1 MKDEKQEEIDKYD
14 IFQKEIIKEND
25 FLIKIRDIFKLL
37 YKENFQDILILQKQ
51 RFLEQLEKES
61 LSILQQIY
69 SDKIISNKKFNSLF
83 KIIKEEFESK
93 YNNNYD
99 EISIE
104 WDCFNNLKNE
114 NKSNNEE
121 KINSYYISDFRRHC
135 HNHEGVA
142 IHKCGHAEKGKFIKI
157 FLRHNFRFRNNKEA
171 KYIICEECKKVFFKE
186 IFNNYCS
193 YCKENYL
200 TSILS
205 PNENKDCFIATY
217 SEPHC
222 YSFVNKAIPCKLCKE
237 NLHLFIN
244 DKKLKCLKCCYV
256 IDLKNKNEFQWQCPN
271 CNKYF
276 KSNVKIF
283 NSSEN
288 LVLPN
293 ILKKAFLLRN
303 KAHPYNLKCCNIDI
317 NDNTF
322 FHNKECNGIIYLCNV
337 ENIFFNN
344 KKWVIVCDKCE
355 SIYDYKNFSW
365 TCPKCGKLTLNNNE
379 NEENLIT
386 PPKLNNNKNKVEE
399 ENTSNYN
406 AFKSNL
412 YRKYLSNHILKK
424 PSLSPCTNDDNNKR
438 KRNDESNNK
447 NIQKF
452 EEKKNDENLYNSE
465 NKKIKVNVRV
475 NEKTNSLKESN
486 LIFYRRAR
494 KYNSQRINQIV
505 INTNNTTNT
514 DNNDILTTINKYK
527 SSREKY
533 KYKKKLDV
541 KEEQNKNNLNNNNEK
556 KKIENKIPIPTPRAN
571 FKQRNA
577 IPIRTEK
584 NEEKNKMENKFKI
597 NKIESFKSNNNLE
610 EKEKKIND
618 SFNRDSFHQNNN
630 GDNQNIINL
639 NKKSDSNYNFNFRYK
654 RNIPVRLK
662 YINENNNICININKQ
677 SLKKSLEIENANN
690 KLKEELN
697 KNKEE
702 YTDRNKRYILYSV
715 EDRNFNRDG
724 RISKEN
730 TAQGSKA
737 SFESSSKQGSNN
749 SNNNFNSKKSDNSNL
764 SNNSKDKD
772 YFYLSSNFNFRNIRK
787 FYIKEREKESDKK
800 NVKNLKNN
808 IPIPGFSSRFKNH
821 KTNLELNDIDFNVDV
836 DEVYNI
842 KKDVN
847 NKPSDIKEPSE
858 INYSEDIEIYDK
870 KIKRN
875 KELYNNIQN
884 GIKKILEKGRL
895 PQFNIDNYTIEKKIG
910 DGAFGVLFSVYNNKT
925 KKKYA
930 MKKLTA
936 SDLKLLEDLQREF
949 EIVYK
954 SNHDNILNIYG
965 ICIRVYDSTTFAL
978 FVLMD
983 LGERDWEVEINKR
996 FKEKNYYSEQQ
1007 LINILKQLTSA
1018 LVYLQKREI
1027 AHRDIKPEN
1036 IILFNEN
1043 ESADE
1048 ITYKI
1053 CDFGEAKEKIKV
1065 NSRHKSIRGTDYYMS
1080 PILFKGLTQEQK
1092 FVKDNAYKSDVFSL
1106 GICMIIACILD
1117 FNFIN
1122 KIRNIEEQSKMDK
1135 IVRENLEKRYSNKFI
1150 QVLLKMV
1157 VFYEKDRIDFFGLE
1171 KLINTEL

>member
-1 MKDEKQEEIDKYD
+1 M
-14 IFQKEIIKEND
+14 
-25 FLIKIRDIFKLL
+25 
-37 YKENFQDILILQKQ
+37 
-51 RFLEQLEKES
+51 
-61 LSILQQIY
+61 
-69 SDKIISNKKFNSLF
+69 
-83 KIIKEEFESK
+83 
-93 YNNNYD
+93 
-99 EISIE
+99 
-104 WDCFNNLKNE
+104 
-114 NKSNNEE
+114 
-121 KINSYYISDFRRHC
+121 
-135 HNHEGVA
+135 
-142 IHKCGHAEKGKFIKI
+142 
-157 FLRHNFRFRNNKEA
+157 
-171 KYIICEECKKVFFKE
+171 
-186 IFNNYCS
+186 
-193 YCKENYL
+193 
-200 TSILS
+200 
-205 PNENKDCFIATY
+205 
-217 SEPHC
+217 
-222 YSFVNKAIPCKLCKE
+222 
-237 NLHLFIN
+237 
-244 DKKLKCLKCCYV
+244 
-256 IDLKNKNEFQWQCPN
+256 
-271 CNKYF
+271 
-276 KSNVKIF
+276 
-283 NSSEN
+283 
-288 LVLPN
+288 
-293 ILKKAFLLRN
+293 
-303 KAHPYNLKCCNIDI
+303 
-317 NDNTF
+317 
-322 FHNKECNGIIYLCNV
+322 
-337 ENIFFNN
+337 
-344 KKWVIVCDKCE
+344 
-355 SIYDYKNFSW
+355 
-365 TCPKCGKLTLNNNE
+365 
-379 NEENLIT
+379 
-386 PPKLNNNKNKVEE
+386 
-399 ENTSNYN
+399 
-406 AFKSNL
+406 
-412 YRKYLSNHILKK
+412 
-424 PSLSPCTNDDNNKR
+424 
-438 KRNDESNNK
+438 
-447 NIQKF
+447 
-452 EEKKNDENLYNSE
+452 
-465 NKKIKVNVRV
+465 
-475 NEKTNSLKESN
+475 
-486 LIFYRRAR
+486 
-494 KYNSQRINQIV
+494 
-505 INTNNTTNT
+505 
-514 DNNDILTTINKYK
+514 
-527 SSREKY
+527 
-533 KYKKKLDV
+533 

-584 NEEKNKMENKFKI
+584 NEEKNKMGNKFKI
-597 NKIESFKSNNNLE
+597 NKVESFKSNNNLE

-772 YFYLSSNFNFRNIRK
+772 YFYLSSSFNFRNIRK

-808 IPIPGFSSRFKNH
+808 IPIPGFSSRFKNN